1 MKAGSQ
7 ALQEASR
14 RSDWRKVLK
23 CLDEADKNGEKLTPI
38 ELSAR
43 TGLSIDAV
51 RGSLTYLE
59 AHGLAE

>member
-1 MKAGSQ
+1 LRAGASV
-7 ALQEASR
+7 LQEISR

-23 CLDEADKNGEKLTPI
+23 CLDEADKNGERLTTV

-43 TGLSIDAV
+43 TGLPIDAV
-51 RGSLTYLE
+51 RGGLAYLE